1 MVEVVAGRQV
11 DAVNQQGNE
20 AEEVVLFPELAPFAA
35 KEKIEFE
42 PTAEAL
48 RTWLAVQLSQ
58 LEGQLRNH
66 RQPPKPTIS
75 QEVAAYFEACA
86 AKDRLKASKD
96 AYLKALNK
104 LEHYARQ
111 QG

>member
-1 MVEVVAGRQV
+1 M
-11 DAVNQQGNE
+11 NQQGNE
-20 AEEVVLFPELAPFAA
+20 AEEVVLFPELAPPVAD
-35 KEKIEFE
+35 EEGELE

-48 RTWLAVQLSQ
+48 RTWLTVQLSQ

-66 RQPPKPTIS
+66 KQPPKPAIS
-75 QEVAAYFEACA
+75 QDAAAYFEARA

-104 LEHYARQ
+104 LDHYARQ